1 MSKYR
6 NEKYRNKFFA
16 IPDTRLGNTFRALC
30 KPGIIESY
38 AGQIHELKNVA
49 YHMFPFCN
57 ILNNPYVDSNR
68 AVRWLTDAGLR
79 YGRDNCGVSVPGWAI
94 PLRVNATSGWHQAD
108 LVILGVN
115 GRRSGGVPQC
125 YVRMREHP
133 SCGWTKS
140 PVASNLDR
148 LKCYIAR
155 IFKRFPDPIPVKE
168 MQGASAAA
176 FKDGMNVDYLL
187 GVDPLRPIDRT
198 VYMSTPKSR
207 VDDRVMQYNMD
218 SMTRGLAFSKP
229 TAEDIEKFVEQMRTR
244 YHQDPNGVHSLFGM
258 LDERTPTLRDIEDSV
273 RNVLSDQPGVTAP
286 GISKEQAD
294 AMGYREDFRRDI
306 HEIIEWDFGLQEPGM
321 DMSKGRQLVS
331 RPRRAGARTLN
342 LARQVAED
350 RFQETLAKI
359 PDGEMAYYHY
369 EQDSSGKLRKV
380 AGPDPLTLLYPH
392 QIEPIPGTIHFKVS
406 PDIVN
411 KIRHAIANSDTE
423 ITNALDLLVKT
434 DSAGVPL
441 GHTLPSWLMLE
452 LKHNPSA
459 LTFVK
464 NLAKKED

>member
-1 MSKYR
+1 MS
-6 NEKYRNKFFA
+6 NYRNKFFS
-16 IPDTRLGNTFRALC
+16 IPDTYLGNTFRALC

-49 YHMFPFCN
+49 YHMFPYCN

-68 AVRWLTDAGLR
+68 AVRWLSDAGMR

-94 PLRVNATSGWHQAD
+94 PLRVYATSGWCQAD

-133 SCGWTKS
+133 GCGWTKS
-140 PVASNLDR
+140 PVTSNLDR

-155 IFKRFPDPIPVKE
+155 IFKRFPDPVPVSE
-168 MQGASAAA
+168 MTGESATA
-176 FKDGMNVDYLL
+176 FQRGMQINNKF
-187 GVDPLRPIDRT
+187 GIDPVTLRGRT
-198 VYMSTPKSR
+198 ICVSTPKAR
-207 VDDRVMQYNMD
+207 DDGIFD
-218 SMTRGLAFSKP
+218 LAFRKP
-229 TAEDIEKFVEQMRTR
+229 TAEDIEMYAEQMRTR
-244 YHQDPNGVHSLFGM
+244 YHQDPNSVHSLFGM
-258 LDERTPTLRDIEDSV
+258 LDKRTPTLRDIKDSV

-294 AMGYREDFRRDI
+294 AMGYREDFRREI
-306 HEIIEWDFGLQEPGM
+306 HEIVEWDLGLQEPGM
-321 DMSKGRQLVS
+321 MVT
-331 RPRRAGARTLN
+331 RPRRAGARTMN
-342 LARQVAED
+342 LARRAAED
-350 RFQETLAKI
+350 RFQETLAQI
-359 PDGEMAYYHY
+359 PDGEMAHYHY

-411 KIRHAIANSDTE
+411 KIRQAISNSDTE
-423 ITNALDLLVKT
+423 ITNALDLMVKT
-434 DSAGVPL
+434 DATGVPL
-441 GHTLPSWLMLE
+441 GHTLPSWLVME
-452 LKHNPSA
+452 LKYNPSA
-459 LTFVK
+459 LAFIK
-464 NLAKKED
+464 NIAKKED